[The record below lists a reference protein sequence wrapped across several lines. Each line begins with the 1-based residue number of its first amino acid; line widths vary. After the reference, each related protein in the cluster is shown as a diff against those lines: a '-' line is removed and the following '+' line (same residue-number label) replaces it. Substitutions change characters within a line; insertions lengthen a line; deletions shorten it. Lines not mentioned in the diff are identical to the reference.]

1 MLVLLSLELGLLI
14 LGAYLSGLWGNG
26 TQEYLADVVS
36 TLVPDARIYLQPE
49 ADIKGL
55 QVWLDTVYRKGYA
68 SLDPQDI
75 FDSPAAKI
83 VPGSLMTVLS
93 PTGEILAQSPA
104 SDSPGFTAFS
114 NNVLQNAQ
122 NGDGAIAN
130 LYARDAQGN
139 FWMAVPIFQKD
150 HKLPVLGVITLTLEP
165 APQRGTQQWLII
177 IGILA
182 LTGVLM
188 LMAIAPLGA
197 IYGIIISRGLTRRLD
212 KLTTAA
218 EAWGEGNF
226 QLLPPVDPS
235 SDEIGILSVKM
246 RQMAEKVNN
255 LMQDQK
261 ALAQIQE
268 RNRLAQELHDT
279 VRQQNFATLLQIRSA
294 RNQISKHPEAAE
306 KALIEAENL
315 LKSTQDQLAVLI
327 KEMRP
332 PELEGKGLAEA
343 LKEYAETWSQQA
355 CIPLEFQ
362 VVGVRQLPF
371 EVEKGLF
378 RVAQEALSNVL
389 RHSRASSAAV
399 SLVHLPMETRLI
411 VRDNGVG
418 FDLEKKN
425 KTGLG
430 VSGMQQRLKEMGG
443 ILEIKSI
450 PEGGTSIIA
459 VVPIKL
465 DSKKGA

>member
-389 RHSRASSAAV
+389 RHSRASSAAI

-459 VVPIKL
+459 VVPMKL

>member
-1 MLVLLSLELGLLI
+1 VLVLLSLELGLLI
-14 LGAYLSGLWGNG
+14 LGAFLSGFWGNG

-36 TLVPDARIYLQPE
+36 TLVPDARIYLQPD

-104 SDSPGFTAFS
+104 NDPQVFSAFS
-114 NNVLQNAQ
+114 KNVLQNAQ
-122 NGDGAIAN
+122 QGDGAIAN

-139 FWMAVPIFQKD
+139 YWMAVPIFQKD

-165 APQRGTQQWLII
+165 APQRGTQQWLVI

-197 IYGIIISRGLTRRLD
+197 IYGFIISRGLTVRLD

-226 QLLPPVDPS
+226 QVLPPVDPS

-246 RQMAEKVNN
+246 RQMGEKVNN

-261 ALAQIQE
+261 ALVQIQE

-294 RNQISKHPEAAE
+294 RNQISKNSDAAE

-315 LKSTQDQLAVLI
+315 LKSTQDQLVVLI

-332 PELEGKGLAEA
+332 PELEGKGLADA

-362 VVGVRQLPF
+362 VVGTRQLPF

-411 VRDNGVG
+411 VRDNGIG
-418 FDLEKKN
+418 FDFEKKD

-430 VSGMQQRLKEMGG
+430 VSGMQQRLKEIGG
-443 ILEIKSI
+443 FLEIKSA
-450 PEGGTSIIA
+450 PEGGTSVIA
-459 VVPIKL
+459 VVPIKR
-465 DSKKGA
+465 DSKRGV

>member
-1 MLVLLSLELGLLI
+1 MSLELGLLI
-14 LGAYLSGLWGNG
+14 LGAILSGFWGND

-36 TLVPDARIYLQPE
+36 TLVPDARVYLQPN
-49 ADIKGL
+49 ADIAGL

-68 SLDPQDI
+68 SLEPQNS

-83 VPGSLMTVLS
+83 VPDSLMTVLS
-93 PTGEILAQSPA
+93 PSGEILAQSPA
-104 SDSPGFTAFS
+104 SNSPVFTAVS
-114 NNVLQNAQ
+114 KNALQNALQ
-122 NGDGAIAN
+122 GDGTIAD

-165 APQRGTQQWLII
+165 APQRGAQQWLII

-182 LTGVLM
+182 ITGLLL

-197 IYGIIISRGLTRRLD
+197 VYGFVISRGLTMRLD

-218 EAWGEGNF
+218 EAWGDGNF
-226 QLLPPVDPS
+226 QVLPPVDPS

-246 RQMAEKVNN
+246 RQMAEKINN

-261 ALAQIQE
+261 ALVQIQE

-294 RNQISKHPEAAE
+294 RNQISKHPDAAE
-306 KALIEAENL
+306 KALVEAENL
-315 LKSTQDQLAVLI
+315 LKSTQDQLVVLI

-332 PELEGKGLAEA
+332 PELEGKGLADA

-362 VVGVRQLPF
+362 VIGTWQFPF

-389 RHSRASSAAV
+389 RHSRASSATV
-399 SLVHLPMETRLI
+399 SLVNLPMETRLI

-418 FDLEKKN
+418 FDFEKKE
-425 KTGLG
+425 KTCFG

-443 ILEIKSI
+443 FLEIKSA
-450 PEGGTSIIA
+450 PEGGTSVIA
-459 VVPIKL
+459 VVPHKL
-465 DSKKGA
+465 DLKRGM